1 MIAQQARE
9 LQIDTACALKP
20 RPGWLSQ
27 ALSLLAHDKASLLAL
42 SFLLAL
48 SLAAAFAPL
57 LIPEAELKMDFS
69 QRLVP
74 PTLTGGHILGA
85 DSLGRDL
92 LSRILMA
99 SRVSLALSAL
109 VVALSVA
116 IGVALGL
123 IAGYFGGWFDDVI
136 MRFVDLA
143 MGFPSLLLALI
154 VIYAL
159 GPSVVNMVFVLVIT
173 RWMLYA
179 RVVRAETLRLRR
191 FDYVEAGRV
200 VGGANSWIIRKHI
213 LPNLLAVLFTLASL
227 EFALVMLSESS
238 LSFLGLGIQP
248 PDASLGLLVAQGRDY
263 MQVAWWLMLF
273 PGLAI
278 FLITMSFTILSNWL
292 GICMDP
298 VQRWRLTSARG
309 K

>member
-1 MIAQQARE
+1 MVTQEVGE
-9 LQIDTACALKP
+9 LRINTASGP
-20 RPGWLSQ
+20 ERRPSGLSQ
-27 ALSLLAHDKASLLAL
+27 ALNLLAHDKASVLAL
-42 SFLLAL
+42 SFLLVL
-48 SLAAAFAPL
+48 SLAALFAPL
-57 LIPEAELKMDFS
+57 LIPEAELKLDFS
-69 QRLVP
+69 ERLVP
-74 PTLTGGHILGA
+74 PTLQSGHILGT

-99 SRVSLALSAL
+99 SRVSLALSAI

-116 IGVALGL
+116 IGVVLGL
-123 IAGYFGGWFDDVI
+123 IAGYFGGWFDDII

-159 GPSVVNMVFVLVIT
+159 GPGAVNIVVVLVVT

-179 RVVRAETLRLRR
+179 RVVRAETLRLRH

-200 VGGANSWIIRKHI
+200 VGGTNIWIMRKHI

-248 PDASLGLLVAQGRDY
+248 PDASLGLLVAQGREY
-263 MQVAWWLMLF
+263 MRVAWWLMLF

-292 GICMDP
+292 GICLDP
-298 VQRWRLTSARG
+298 VQRWRLTSARQE
-309 K
+309 

>member
-1 MIAQQARE
+1 MVTQGAGE
-9 LQIDTACALKP
+9 LQIDTASALQP
-20 RPGWLSQ
+20 RSGWFSQ
-27 ALSLLAHDKASLLAL
+27 ILSLLAHDKASLLAL
-42 SFLLAL
+42 SFLLVL
-48 SLAAAFAPL
+48 GLAALFAPL
-57 LIPEAELKMDFS
+57 LIEEAELKLDFS
-69 QRLVP
+69 ERLVP
-74 PTLTGGHILGA
+74 PTLQGGHILGT

-99 SRVSLALSAL
+99 SRMSLALSAV
-109 VVALSVA
+109 VVAFSVA
-116 IGVALGL
+116 VGIVLGL
-123 IAGYFGGWFDDVI
+123 VAGYFGRWLDDVI

-159 GPSVVNMVFVLVIT
+159 GPSAVNMVLVLVVT

-200 VGGANSWIIRKHI
+200 VGGTNLWIMRKHI

-263 MQVAWWLMLF
+263 MRVAWWLMLF
-273 PGLAI
+273 PGLTI

-292 GICMDP
+292 GIFMDP

-309 K
+309 D

>member
-1 MIAQQARE
+1 MVTQKAGE
-9 LQIDTACALKP
+9 LRIDTASGPERQAS
-20 RPGWLSQ
+20 GLSQ
-27 ALSLLAHDKASLLAL
+27 VLSLLAHDKASVLAL
-42 SFLLAL
+42 SFLLVLSVAAL
-48 SLAAAFAPL
+48 FAPL
-57 LIPEAELKMDFS
+57 LIPEAELKLDFS
-69 QRLVP
+69 ERLVP
-74 PTLTGGHILGA
+74 PTLRGGHILGT

-99 SRVSLALSAL
+99 SRVSLALSAI
-109 VVALSVA
+109 VVVLSVA
-116 IGVALGL
+116 IGVVLGL
-123 IAGYFGGWFDDVI
+123 IAGYFGGWFDDII

-159 GPSVVNMVFVLVIT
+159 GPGAVNIVVVLVVT

-200 VGGANSWIIRKHI
+200 VGGTNTWIMRKHI
-213 LPNLLAVLFTLASL
+213 LPNLLAVLFILASL

-248 PDASLGLLVAQGRDY
+248 PDASLGLLVAQGREY
-263 MQVAWWLMLF
+263 MRVAWWLMLF

-292 GICMDP
+292 GICLDP
-298 VQRWRLTSARG
+298 VQRWRLTSACG
-309 K
+309 E